1 LASSKDGIPPLLIQ
15 PREIPMTAKIRELKL
30 DDIKTVA
37 GGAIALSTST
47 TTYTSSSSLMIK
59 PTGTTSWSS
68 TYKLPIVR

>member
-1 LASSKDGIPPLLIQ
+1 
-15 PREIPMTAKIRELKL
+15 MTAKIRELKL

-47 TTYTSSSSLMIK
+47 TLYTSTSSVAIK

>member
-1 LASSKDGIPPLLIQ
+1 
-15 PREIPMTAKIRELKL
+15 MTAKIRELKL
-30 DDIKTVA
+30 EDIKTVA

-47 TTYTSSSSLMIK
+47 TMYASPASSQMIK